1 MSASIFPEPECRCGR
16 LLNDAGR
23 CGHCD
28 QQPVRISACTGD
40 LKALLQRPGYERGDV
55 AYVIATPEG
64 EVTLRTV
71 VDGVRLD
78 IDRFGGALAGLV
90 ISETVL
96 LDLVTD
102 LMLCLRHGSE
112 GLWAEGRQVLT
123 VPEGALLLGEQVN
136 GVRLTID
143 RQGGAVAWLTLD
155 EAGVRELVTELM
167 LSLRRQH
174 WGAA

>member
-16 LLNDAGR
+16 LLDDVGR

-71 VDGVRLD
+71 ADAVRLD

-102 LMLCLRHGSE
+102 LMLCLRHGAQ
-112 GLWAEGRQVLT
+112 GLWAEGQQLLTLPDGTVL
-123 VPEGALLLGEQVN
+123 LSEQAS
-136 GVRLTID
+136 GVRLTVD
-143 RQGGAVAWLTLD
+143 RQGGAVAWVTLD
-155 EAGVRELVTELM
+155 EPATRELVTELM